1 MKRSSGALAIGV
13 AFAFLFSGCAISTK
27 PSPPVGAAVV
37 KAEKSDFFT
46 ALSLINEQDR
56 PLVGLTQMAKLVE
69 KKQLNNQ
76 TFAQFYAIT
85 GDERGVGEL
94 MEKDANPVSVP
105 AKDMSGFAQRA
116 AIDAIANAAR
126 DRRIVIL
133 NESHHNPRHRAFALA
148 LATRLREVGFTHFGA
163 ETFASNF
170 AETIKDGAPK
180 LKTGTY
186 TLEPVF
192 GDRVRQIAKSG
203 YQLFEYE
210 QRSDQMPKGKV
221 DRKADISAREQAQAE
236 NIKKVLDTSLG
247 ARLFIYVGGSHGSE
261 IPDEDNLEWMALRLK
276 RMTQLDPL
284 TINQWVG
291 TPPGRAELD
300 GPTYRGVVNL
310 GAFNFPIVLANPTGD
325 WLSAFGYDMVVF
337 HPRVPDIAGRPGWLA
352 MNGYRKPYAL
362 KLVPMPTRT
371 LIRAFV
377 KTEPAGS
384 IAMDQILITANQTE
398 VSLMLP
404 VGEYSV
410 VRQSEAGESTQL
422 DNVVVR

>member
-27 PSPPVGAAVV
+27 PSPPVSAAIV

-94 MEKDANPVSVP
+94 MEEDANPVSVP

-116 AIDAIANAAR
+116 AVDAIANAAR

-192 GDRVRQIAKSG
+192 GDLVRQIAKSG

-247 ARLFIYVGGSHGSE
+247 ARLFIYVGGGHGSE

-337 HPRVPDIAGRPGWLA
+337 HPRVPDVAGRPGWLA

-377 KTEPAGS
+377 KTEPVGS

-410 VRQSEAGESTQL
+410 VRQNEAGESTQL

>member
-1 MKRSSGALAIGV
+1 MGCITSYLLAVALAV
-13 AFAFLFSGCAISTK
+13 VVLGCATSI
-27 PSPPVGAAVV
+27 PPLPAGSSAVV

-56 PLVGLTQMAKLVE
+56 PLAGLTLMAKLVE
-69 KKQLNNQ
+69 KEQLNNQ

-94 MEKDANPVSVP
+94 MEKDASPVSVP
-105 AKDMSGFAQRA
+105 AKDMTGFAQRV

-163 ETFASNF
+163 ETFDGNF

-192 GDRVRQIAKSG
+192 GDLVRQIAKLG
-203 YQLFEYE
+203 YQLFDYE
-210 QRSDQMPKGKV
+210 QRSAQMPKGKV

-276 RMTQLDPL
+276 RMTQWDPL
-284 TINQWVG
+284 TINQTAG
-291 TPPGRAELD
+291 TPAGRAELD

-310 GAFNFPIVLANPTGD
+310 GTFNFPIVLANPTGD

-362 KLVPMPTRT
+362 KLVPMPAKT
-371 LIRAFV
+371 LLRAFV
-377 KTEPAGS
+377 KSEAAGS

-404 VGEYSV
+404 VGEYSI
-410 VRQSEAGESTQL
+410 VRQNEAGESTQL
-422 DNVVVR
+422 GNVVVR

>member
-1 MKRSSGALAIGV
+1 MKRSSGAWAIGFV
-13 AFAFLFSGCAISTK
+13 LAFLFSGCATSTK
-27 PSPPVGAAVV
+27 PPPTASKAIVD
-37 KAEKSDFFT
+37 AEKNDFLT
-46 ALSLINEQDR
+46 ALSLINKQDR
-56 PLVGLTQMAKLVE
+56 PLAGLSLIAKLVE
-69 KKQLNNQ
+69 TGQLNNQ

-94 MEKDANPVSVP
+94 MEKDTSAVSVP
-105 AKDMSGFAQRA
+105 AKDMAGFVQRA
-116 AIDAIANAAR
+116 AIEAITSAAH

-133 NESHHNPRHRAFALA
+133 NKSHHNPRHRAFALA
-148 LATRLREVGFTHFGA
+148 LAIRLREVGFTHFGA

-192 GDRVRQIAKSG
+192 GDLVRQIAKSG
-203 YQLFEYE
+203 YQLFDYE
-210 QRSDQMPKGKV
+210 QRSDQMLKGKV
-221 DRKADISAREQAQAE
+221 DREADISAREQAQAE
-236 NIKKVLDTSLG
+236 NIKKVLDSNPS

-276 RMTQLDPL
+276 RMTQSDPL

-291 TPPGRAELD
+291 TPAGRAELD

-310 GAFNFPIVLANPTGD
+310 GAFNSPIVLANPTGD

-352 MNGYRKPYAL
+352 MNGYRKPYAQ

-371 LIRAFV
+371 LVRAFV
-377 KTEPAGS
+377 KTESVGS
-384 IAMDQILITANQTE
+384 IAMDQILILPNQTK

-404 VGEYSV
+404 VGEYSI
-410 VRQSEAGESTQL
+410 VRQNEAGELTQL
-422 DNVVVR
+422 GNVVVR